1 MFFKRNL
8 NKKLLKMP
16 KKKTIMPLGTSEKVR
31 TFSRRFKKKKDNT
44 LDLDEKIIK
53 GIYAFLKSPFKK

>member
-1 MFFKRNL
+1 
-8 NKKLLKMP
+8 MP
-16 KKKTIMPLGTSEKVR
+16 KKKTITAAVLGSLKGKNIFTKI
-31 TFSRRFKKKKDNT
+31 KKKKDTT